1 MNNQINNLI
10 KMIAVEQPIELFRSF
25 PMLINFH
32 NNIKFT
38 DELQDQIIEWYF
50 DDENQTESIQE
61 LIYRIPLNEW
71 NTNKYKRF
79 MIRDLSTGCNPIT
92 VPFIGTMCKRDHGL
106 ALIAFETTSRMFVE
120 YGDLS
125 KKNQKKL
132 IRIIAAKMS
141 NKETF
146 HNRFGGHLNNTQ
158 LFGDIIEYFHKRK
171 DTINYKAIVNL
182 LYVFS
187 LTSDDITNDM
197 FDKLVDIVSDNL
209 WDSAVIKTLVELNH
223 RRNISNM
230 VIPKLD
236 RLELVNGIIKECD
249 ISEKDFESLKDE
261 KNYTWYKSDMR
272 LLSNMLHEDG
282 YLVGHIN
289 QNQIIVFKNLKARIM
304 YFMERY
310 IYAITQIKQMENN
323 YA

>member
-1 MNNQINNLI
+1 MNNQINDLI

-61 LIYRIPLNEW
+61 LIYRIPLNDW
-71 NTNKYKRF
+71 NVDKYKQF
-79 MIRDLSTGCNPIT
+79 MIRDLASGCNPIT
-92 VPFIGTMCKRDHGL
+92 VPNISSICKRDHGL
-106 ALIAFETTSRMFVE
+106 ALIAFETTSRMFVD
-120 YGDLS
+120 YSDLS

-141 NKETF
+141 NKESF

-158 LFGDIIEYFHKRK
+158 LFGDIIEYFHKRIE
-171 DTINYKAIVNL
+171 TINYKAVVNL

-187 LTSDDITNDM
+187 LTSDNITNDM
-197 FDKLVDIVSDNL
+197 FDKLNDIVSDNL

-223 RRNISNM
+223 RRNISNY

-236 RLELVNGIIKECD
+236 QLELVNGIIKEYD
-249 ISEKDFESLKDE
+249 ISDQEFESLNDD
-261 KNYTWYKSDMR
+261 KNYSWFKADKR
-272 LLSNMLHEDG
+272 LLSTMLHEKG
-282 YLVGHIN
+282 YIVGYIN

-310 IYAITQIKQMENN
+310 IHAFTQFKLMENN

>member
-1 MNNQINNLI
+1 MNNQINDLI

-32 NNIKFT
+32 NNINFT

-50 DDENQTESIQE
+50 GENESLQE
-61 LIYRIPLNEW
+61 LIYNIPLTEW
-71 NTNKYKRF
+71 NADKYKQF
-79 MIRDLSTGCNPIT
+79 MIRDLSTGCNPIV

-120 YGDLS
+120 YDELS
-125 KKNQKKL
+125 KNDQKKL
-132 IRIIAAKMS
+132 IRIIAAKMT
-141 NKETF
+141 NKATF

-158 LFGDIIEYFHKRK
+158 LFGDIIEYFHKRIE
-171 DTINYKAIVNL
+171 TINYKAIVNL

-187 LTSDDITNDM
+187 LTSDDITDEM
-197 FDKLVDIVSDNL
+197 FDKLNDIISDNL

-223 RRNISNM
+223 RRNISTY
-230 VIPKLD
+230 VIPKLNQ
-236 RLELVNGIIKECD
+236 LELVNGIIKEYD
-249 ISEKDFESLKDE
+249 VSEKDFESLKDE
-261 KNYTWYKSDMR
+261 KNYSWFKSNMR
-272 LLSNMLHEDG
+272 LLSNMLHEKG
-282 YLVGHIN
+282 YLVGYIN

-310 IYAITQIKQMENN
+310 IYAITQIKQMETN

>member
-1 MNNQINNLI
+1 MNNQINDLI
-10 KMIAVEQPIELFRSF
+10 KMIAGEQPIELFRSF

-120 YGDLS
+120 YDELS
-125 KKNQKKL
+125 KKDQKKL
-132 IRIIAAKMS
+132 IRIIAAKMT
-141 NKETF
+141 NKATF
-146 HNRFGGHLNNTQ
+146 HNRFGGHLNNTR
-158 LFGDIIEYFHKRK
+158 LFGDIIEYFHKRIE
-171 DTINYKAIVNL
+171 TINYKAVVNL

-187 LTSDDITNDM
+187 LTSDDITDDM
-197 FDKLVDIVSDNL
+197 FDKLNDIVSDNL
-209 WDSAVIKTLVELNH
+209 WDSAVVKTLVELNH
-223 RRNISNM
+223 RRNISNH
-230 VIPKLD
+230 VIPKLNQ
-236 RLELVNGIIKECD
+236 RELVNGIIKEYD
-249 ISEKDFESLKDE
+249 ISEKDLNDLKDE
-261 KNYTWYKSDMR
+261 DNYSWFKSHMR
-272 LLSNMLHEDG
+272 LLSNMLHEKG
-282 YLVGHIN
+282 YLVGYIN
-289 QNQIIVFKNLKARIM
+289 QNQIVVFKNLKARIM

-310 IYAITQIKQMENN
+310 IYAITQFKQMENN

>member
-10 KMIAVEQPIELFRSF
+10 KMIAVEQPIELFQSF

-120 YGDLS
+120 YDELS
-125 KKNQKKL
+125 KKDQKKL
-132 IRIIAAKMS
+132 IRIIAAKMT
-141 NKETF
+141 NKATF

-158 LFGDIIEYFHKRK
+158 LFGDIIEYFHKRIE
-171 DTINYKAIVNL
+171 TINYKAIINL

-187 LTSDDITNDM
+187 LTSDDITNEM
-197 FDKLVDIVSDNL
+197 FDKLNDIVSDNL

-223 RRNISNM
+223 RRNISNY
-230 VIPKLD
+230 VIPKLHQ
-236 RLELVNGIIKECD
+236 LELVNGIINEYD
-249 ISEKDFESLKDE
+249 ISEKDFEALRDD
-261 KNYTWYKSDMR
+261 KNYSWFKSHMR
-272 LLSNMLHEDG
+272 LLANMLHENG
-282 YLVGHIN
+282 YLVGDIN

-304 YFMERY
+304 YSMERY
-310 IYAITQIKQMENN
+310 IHALTQFKLMEKN

>member
-10 KMIAVEQPIELFRSF
+10 KMIAVEQPIELFQSF

-50 DDENQTESIQE
+50 GESESLQE
-61 LIYRIPLNEW
+61 LIYRIPLNGW
-71 NTNKYKRF
+71 NTNKYKQF
-79 MIRDLSTGCNPIT
+79 MIRDLASGCNPIT
-92 VPFIGTMCKRDHGL
+92 VPFIRTMCEHDHGL

-125 KKNQKKL
+125 KRDQKKF
-132 IRIIAAKMS
+132 IRIIAAKMT
-141 NKETF
+141 NKATF

-158 LFGDIIEYFHKRK
+158 LFGDIIEYFHKRIK
-171 DTINYKAIVNL
+171 TINYKAVVNL

-187 LTSDDITNDM
+187 LTSDNITNDM
-197 FDKLVDIVSDNL
+197 FDKLNDIISDNL
-209 WDSAVIKTLVELNH
+209 WDSAIIKTLVELNH
-223 RRNISNM
+223 RRNISTH

-236 RLELVNGIIKECD
+236 QLELVNGIIKEYD
-249 ISEKDFESLKDE
+249 VSEKDFNDLKDE
-261 KNYTWYKSDMR
+261 DNYSWFKADMR
-272 LLSNMLHEDG
+272 LLSNMLHEKG
-282 YLVGHIN
+282 YLVGYIN

-310 IYAITQIKQMENN
+310 IYAITQFKQMENN

>member
-1 MNNQINNLI
+1 MNTQVNDLI
-10 KMIAVEQPIELFRSF
+10 KMVASEQPIELFQSF

-120 YGDLS
+120 YDELS
-125 KKNQKKL
+125 KKDQKKL
-132 IRIIAAKMS
+132 IRIIAAKMT
-141 NKETF
+141 NKATF
-146 HNRFGGHLNNTQ
+146 HNRFGGHLNNTR
-158 LFGDIIEYFHKRK
+158 LFGDIIEYFHKRIE
-171 DTINYKAIVNL
+171 TINYKAVVNL

-187 LTSDDITNDM
+187 LTSDDITDDM
-197 FDKLVDIVSDNL
+197 FDKLNDIVSDNL
-209 WDSAVIKTLVELNH
+209 WDSAVVKTLVELNH
-223 RRNISNM
+223 RRNISNH
-230 VIPKLD
+230 VIPKLNQ
-236 RLELVNGIIKECD
+236 LELVNGIIKEYD
-249 ISEKDFESLKDE
+249 VSEKDLNDLKDE
-261 KNYTWYKSDMR
+261 DNYSWFKSHMR
-272 LLSNMLHEDG
+272 LLSNMLHEKG
-282 YLVGHIN
+282 YLVGYIN

-304 YFMERY
+304 YFMEIY
-310 IYAITQIKQMENN
+310 IYAITQFKLMENN

>member
-10 KMIAVEQPIELFRSF
+10 KMIAVEQPIELFQSF

-120 YGDLS
+120 YDELS

-132 IRIIAAKMS
+132 IRIIAAKMT
-141 NKETF
+141 NKATF
-146 HNRFGGHLNNTQ
+146 HNRFGGHLNNTR
-158 LFGDIIEYFHKRK
+158 LFGDIIEYFHKRIE
-171 DTINYKAIVNL
+171 TINYKAVVNL

-187 LTSDDITNDM
+187 LTSDDITDDM
-197 FDKLVDIVSDNL
+197 FDKLNDIVSDNL
-209 WDSAVIKTLVELNH
+209 WDSAVIETLVELNH
-223 RRNISNM
+223 RRNISNY
-230 VIPKLD
+230 VIPKLHQ
-236 RLELVNGIIKECD
+236 LELVNGIIKEYD
-249 ISEKDFESLKDE
+249 ISEKDFEALRDD
-261 KNYTWYKSDMR
+261 KNYSWFKSHMR
-272 LLSNMLHEDG
+272 LLSNMLHEKG
-282 YLVGHIN
+282 YLVGYIN

-310 IYAITQIKQMENN
+310 IYAITQFKQMENN